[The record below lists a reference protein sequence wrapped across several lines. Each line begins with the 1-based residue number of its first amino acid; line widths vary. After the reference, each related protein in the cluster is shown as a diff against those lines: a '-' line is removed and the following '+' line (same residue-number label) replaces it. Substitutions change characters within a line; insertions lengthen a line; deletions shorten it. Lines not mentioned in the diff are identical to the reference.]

1 MSLAWLPIFFS
12 FFETEKP
19 FVFVGEMGSEIA
31 DQCLQFYGGAG
42 YTEEYDVARA
52 WRDSRLFRIGGG
64 TTETLRYYTAKLM
77 GL

>member
-1 MSLAWLPIFFS
+1 MKTISLAKI
-12 FFETEKP
+12 
-19 FVFVGEMGSEIA
+19 FVGDTGGEVA

-42 YTEEYDVARA
+42 YTDEYDISRA
-52 WRDSRLFRIGGG
+52 WRDARLFRIGGG

>member
-1 MSLAWLPIFFS
+1 
-12 FFETEKP
+12 
-19 FVFVGEMGSEIA
+19 MGSEVA

-42 YTEEYDVARA
+42 YVEEFHVARA
-52 WRDSRLFRIGGG
+52 WRDARLFRIGGG